1 MALPSFLTILPSKSL
16 LTLAYWRR
24 LGGFSRFVGHRLVA
38 DRCLQTAGSLT
49 YTTLL
54 AIVPLFTI
62 ALTLF
67 SAFPMFSSYSGKFRS
82 FILSNLVP
90 DTGGRV
96 VGTYMRQFADNA
108 ERLTALGMIGLAITA
123 LLLVFTIEKSFNEI
137 WGVKKPR
144 KLLSRTLIY
153 WASITLGPLLI
164 GISLSLTSW
173 LFQQSSLLDSAP
185 FAETLLLKL
194 GPMSLMFASL
204 TLLYVAVPNCYVP
217 RSHGMIAALIIAV
230 LLELMKKMF
239 GLYVKQFGAYQ
250 LVYGAFA
257 AFPIFLLWL
266 YVCWVIVLG
275 GAVMAAS
282 LSYWHGDGWRW
293 ERHHGTRF
301 EQAVRILM
309 TLAQAHAHG
318 EVLHIDA
325 LRRRVGLGIDA
336 THNLLEVMSER
347 GWVEATRDG
356 AWLLAGSIDR
366 IKLVDVFEAVVTP
379 LSATVESGITR
390 HIQGMVATLD
400 ETLAEY
406 AARLD
411 EPQPPAPQ
419 PTGAPT

>member
-1 MALPSFLTILPSKSL
+1 MARLLPLNALSLQPL
-16 LTLAYWRR
+16 LTVHYWGRLA
-24 LGGFSRFVGHRLVA
+24 GFTRFVGHRLVV

-67 SAFPMFSSYSGKFRS
+67 SAFPMFSAYAGKFRS

-90 DTGGRV
+90 ETGGRAV
-96 VGTYMRQFADNA
+96 AMYMRQFADNA
-108 ERLTALGMIGLAITA
+108 EKLTALGMIGLVLTA
-123 LLLVFTIEKSFNEI
+123 LLLVFTIEKTFNQI
-137 WGVKKPR
+137 WGVRKPR

-153 WASITLGPLLI
+153 WAALTLGPLLI

-173 LFQQSSLLDSAP
+173 LFQQNALVENAP
-185 FAETLLLKL
+185 LIEALLLKL
-194 GPMSLMFASL
+194 GPSLLMFVSL

-217 RSHGMIAALIIAV
+217 RSHGMLAAVLVAI
-230 LLELMKKMF
+230 LLELMKKLFALYIQLF
-239 GLYVKQFGAYQ
+239 GGYQ

-257 AFPIFLLWL
+257 SFPIFLLWL

-275 GAVMAAS
+275 GAVLAAS

-301 EQAVRILM
+301 EQAMRILM
-309 TLAQAHAHG
+309 TLAQAHTHG

-336 THNLLEVMSER
+336 THNLLETMSER
-347 GWVEATRDG
+347 GWVQATRAG
-356 AWLLAGSIDR
+356 EWLLSGSIDR
-366 IKLVDVFEAVVTP
+366 IRLLDLFEAVVTP
-379 LSATVESGITR
+379 LSATVETGLAR
-390 HIQGMVATLD
+390 HITGMTAALD
-400 ETLAEY
+400 ETLTQY

-411 EPQPPAPQ
+411 DEQAN
-419 PTGAPT
+419 A